1 MSTKKTPM
9 TTDAA
14 RRIQSKEAKANGG
27 KITKNGFAAKA
38 LRAAAKNVNNGLIN
52 NGVK

>member
-14 RRIQSKEAKANGG
+14 RRIQSKVAKANGG
-27 KITKNGFAAKA
+27 KIAKNSFAAKA
-38 LRAAAKNVNNGLIN
+38 LSAAAKNQN
-52 NGVK
+52 NGVV